1 MLATSATSLATSAT
15 SLATSATSLASAII
29 PKSLSLSKSPKNH
42 STKQPQPSVKDLYN
56 LKFITSTKKNS
67 GISYPNA
74 GIQLLF
80 VNSDHQSYIHSIS
93 RMKEDTNMDTSDKQ
107 ETQETQ
113 EARFETG
120 YIDEVVLECD
130 NLGDIE
136 QLWVF
141 PDEGTWRL
149 EYIVLHHLNTNEM
162 SQFNCDHLI
171 GSDDHPAVIMR
182 KNELNVFDQQKYL
195 VGMNDYNIL
204 KKDLLQV
211 NLGLVMAG
219 YLSLLVTNP
228 WIAKSFLEGGLVGI
242 LYLYLLEKQTDYL
255 GSMDKVL
262 LYPLVSGPVRLILIA
277 YLSISSDVFDQ
288 PELLIPYALGFFM
301 YKVAVIGIG
310 IRDSFDS

>member
-1 MLATSATSLATSAT
+1 
-15 SLATSATSLASAII
+15 
-29 PKSLSLSKSPKNH
+29 
-42 STKQPQPSVKDLYN
+42 
-56 LKFITSTKKNS
+56 
-67 GISYPNA
+67 
-74 GIQLLF
+74 
-80 VNSDHQSYIHSIS
+80 
-93 RMKEDTNMDTSDKQ
+93 MKEDTNDSKQ
-107 ETQETQ
+107 ESQET
-113 EARFETG
+113 RFETG

-130 NLGDIE
+130 NLGKIE

-162 SQFNCDHLI
+162 AQFNCDYLI

-204 KKDLLQV
+204 KKDLLQL
-211 NLGLVMAG
+211 NLGLVMIC

-228 WIAKSFLEGGLVGI
+228 LVAKSFLEGGLVGI

-255 GSMDKVL
+255 GSMDKAL

-301 YKVAVIGIG
+301 YKIAVIGIG
-310 IRDSFDS
+310 IRDSLDS

>member
-1 MLATSATSLATSAT
+1 MLASST
-15 SLATSATSLASAII
+15 TSLASSTI
-29 PKSLSLSKSPKNH
+29 PKSLSLSKSSQNH
-42 STKQPQPSVKDLYN
+42 FTKQKQPNLKDLYN
-56 LKFITSTKKNS
+56 LKIITSTKKNS

-80 VNSDHQSYIHSIS
+80 VNNDHQSYIHSIS
-93 RMKEDTNMDTSDKQ
+93 RLKEDTNDSKQ
-107 ETQETQ
+107 ESQET
-113 EARFETG
+113 RFETG

-130 NLGDIE
+130 NLGDIQ

-162 SQFNCDHLI
+162 AQFNCNYLI

-204 KKDLLQV
+204 KKDLLQL
-211 NLGLVMAG
+211 NLGLVMIC

-228 WIAKSFLEGGLVGI
+228 LVAKSFLEGGLVGI

-255 GSMDKVL
+255 GSMDKAL

-301 YKVAVIGIG
+301 YKIAVIGIG
-310 IRDSFDS
+310 IRDSLDS

>member
-1 MLATSATSLATSAT
+1 MLASSATSLASSATSLAT
-15 SLATSATSLASAII
+15 ATSLASSTI
-29 PKSLSLSKSPKNH
+29 PRSLSKSSQNH
-42 STKQPQPSVKDLYN
+42 FTKQKQPNLKDLYN
-56 LKFITSTKKNS
+56 LKIITSTKKNS

-80 VNSDHQSYIHSIS
+80 VNNDHQSYIHSIS
-93 RMKEDTNMDTSDKQ
+93 RLKEDTNDSKQ
-107 ETQETQ
+107 ESQET
-113 EARFETG
+113 RFETG

-130 NLGDIE
+130 NLGDIQ

-162 SQFNCDHLI
+162 AQFNCNYLI

-204 KKDLLQV
+204 KKDLLQL
-211 NLGLVMAG
+211 NLGLVMIC

-228 WIAKSFLEGGLVGI
+228 LVAKSFLEGGLVGI

-255 GSMDKVL
+255 GSMDKAL

-288 PELLIPYALGFFM
+288 PELLIPYSLGFFM
-301 YKVAVIGIG
+301 YKIAVIGIG
-310 IRDSFDS
+310 IRDSLDS

>member
-1 MLATSATSLATSAT
+1 V
-15 SLATSATSLASAII
+15 
-29 PKSLSLSKSPKNH
+29 
-42 STKQPQPSVKDLYN
+42 STKHPQPSVKDLYN

-80 VNSDHQSYIHSIS
+80 VNNNHQSYIHSIS
-93 RMKEDTNMDTSDKQ
+93 RMKEDNDTDTSDKQ
-107 ETQETQ
+107 ETQET
-113 EARFETG
+113 RFETG

-162 SQFNCDHLI
+162 CQFNCDHLI

>member
-1 MLATSATSLATSAT
+1 MLATY
-15 SLATSATSLASAII
+15 ATSLASTII
-29 PKSLSLSKSPKNH
+29 PRSLSKSSKIH
-42 STKQPQPSVKDLYN
+42 STKQKQQNLKNLYN

-67 GISYPNA
+67 GISYQNA

-93 RMKEDTNMDTSDKQ
+93 RMKEDTNTNTSDKQ
-107 ETQETQ
+107 ET
-113 EARFETG
+113 RFETG

-130 NLGDIE
+130 DLGEIE

-228 WIAKSFLEGGLVGI
+228 WIAKFFLEGGLVGI

-310 IRDSFDS
+310 IRDSLDS

>member
-1 MLATSATSLATSAT
+1 MLATSATSLATTAT
-15 SLATSATSLASAII
+15 SLATATI
-29 PKSLSLSKSPKNH
+29 PKSLSKSSRNV
-42 STKQPQPSVKDLYN
+42 STKHPQPSFKDLYN
-56 LKFITSTKKNS
+56 LKFITSTKKSS

-80 VNSDHQSYIHSIS
+80 VNSDHQSHIHYIS
-93 RMKEDTNMDTSDKQ
+93 RMKEDTDADDTQ
-107 ETQETQ
+107 ETQET
-113 EARFETG
+113 RFETG

-162 SQFNCDHLI
+162 TQFNCNYLI

-204 KKDLLQV
+204 KKDLLRL
-211 NLGLVMAG
+211 NLGLVMTG
-219 YLSLLVTNP
+219 YLSLLVANP

-310 IRDSFDS
+310 IRDSLDG